1 MAEQKF
7 EIEKA
12 ICCAIEGILNA
23 PGIKFLIWLPLK
35 SIVIQGDKITKAFDG
50 TADSWFPLIFNVVY
64 VVAAKLK
71 TADDGKAAIWLPLKS
86 IWFSVEKG
94 TLPGPQTTI
103 QIEPTFV
110 KFKLKAFEGIVDGDI
125 IIIQSDVYTRWYRE
139 VEGVCWDWSDLVV
152 TELKIDSI

>member
-1 MAEQKF
+1 M
-7 EIEKA
+7 
-12 ICCAIEGILNA
+12 
-23 PGIKFLIWLPLK
+23 
-35 SIVIQGDKITKAFDG
+35 
-50 TADSWFPLIFNVVY
+50 Y

-86 IWFSVEKG
+86 IWFSVEIG
-94 TLPGPQTTI
+94 TLPGQQTTI